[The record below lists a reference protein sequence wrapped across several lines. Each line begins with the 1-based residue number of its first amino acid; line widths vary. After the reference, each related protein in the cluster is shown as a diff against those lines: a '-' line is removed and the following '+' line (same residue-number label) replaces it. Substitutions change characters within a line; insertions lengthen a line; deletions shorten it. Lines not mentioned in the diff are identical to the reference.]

1 MKEYTISFKQLEM
14 FYHAVVDCYAK
25 NLNEYKRA
33 LEFYGREDDT
43 VVMICKRDYIVALDA
58 LIEIEKLMG
67 LECSYTV
74 KEREALG

>member
-14 FYHAVVDCYAK
+14 FYHAVVDCCAK
-25 NLNEYKRA
+25 NCGDYKRA

-67 LECSYTV
+67 LDCSYTV